1 MEEFHQQAELARDEA
16 KRARGQA
23 AASDD
28 AARRAATEAA
38 ATLDRALAAHR
49 STYPTQLVFAYQFP
63 VGKNPSTSARSSTT
77 RRAPTSRRVPASCP
91 PYYELNESGASLVT
105 FDVRNGTYIVPK
117 VLDRGYLAIGKA
129 RFYFKRVR

>member
-1 MEEFHQQAELARDEA
+1 MTTP
-16 KRARGQA
+16 RGW
-23 AASDD
+23 
-28 AARRAATEAA
+28 AATEAA

-63 VGKNPSTSARSSTT
+63 VGKTPFDVRAIFHDATCTYIQAGAREL
-77 RRAPTSRRVPASCP
+77 PAL
-91 PYYELNESGASLVT
+91 YELNESGASLVT